1 MFPSSLSNPLSFSN
15 NMPTPIRHTFKKSE
29 RLCSRILM
37 ERLFQSDNRSVS
49 AYPVRAVF
57 LPVEKSVQQGIS
69 VLISVPK
76 KRFHDAV
83 DRNRVKRQLREAY
96 RKHKHALTAQM
107 AERGQG
113 LLIAFVYVSDQIE
126 STAYIEK
133 RMVRLLG
140 KIGETLNADSQ
151 PI

>member
-1 MFPSSLSNPLSFSN
+1 
-15 NMPTPIRHTFKKSE
+15 MPTSPRHTFKKSE
-29 RLCSRILM
+29 RLCSRLLM
-37 ERLFQSDNRSVS
+37 DRLFQGDNRSVS

-57 LPVEKSVQQGIS
+57 LPVEQSEQQGVS

-96 RKHKHALTAQM
+96 RKHKHSLVKQM
-107 AERGQG
+107 STREQG
-113 LLIAFVYVSDQIE
+113 LLIALVYVSPQIE

-133 RMVRLLG
+133 RMVRLLA
-140 KIGETLNADSQ
+140 KIEETLNTNNGA
-151 PI
+151 I